1 MKIFQSAFLGL
12 LAAAA
17 TVTTTSAFSVTHS
30 GRSTFSLKMSDEAA
44 AVDESPAASEEPE
57 KHTVYVGNLPFTSTR
72 DQISGLFADQGIG
85 VINVAMP
92 MNQNMIDEDTGM
104 PKSKGFCFVDVES
117 EDMITAAVDAFNNM
131 DMDGRSM
138 RVNKL
143 LPKEEVQQRQNKRN
157 KNYTPDGQKKLY
169 VGNLPFDATYDEI
182 KDCFN
187 EYGEVSDLYIPMR
200 DDKPRGFCF
209 VTLAAESADKAME
222 ELNGADFLG
231 RNLVVNEPL
240 KKGESLPPRGPRAQQ
255 FKLYVGNL
263 SFYTTKETLQ
273 GVFEEFGEVF
283 DCYLPTDPNTDQPR
297 GFGFIS
303 MDQAD
308 GEVAIAELDGLEL
321 DGRFIRVNEAQG
333 KRQAPPPTQYDDDD
347 VGDW

>member
-143 LPKEEVQQRQNKRN
+143 LPKEEVQQRQNRRNITTLPMVKRN
-157 KNYTPDGQKKLY
+157 CTL
-169 VGNLPFDATYDEI
+169 EI
-182 KDCFN
+182 FH
-187 EYGEVSDLYIPMR
+187 SMLHTMR
-200 DDKPRGFCF
+200 SK
-209 VTLAAESADKAME
+209 
-222 ELNGADFLG
+222 
-231 RNLVVNEPL
+231 
-240 KKGESLPPRGPRAQQ
+240 
-255 FKLYVGNL
+255 
-263 SFYTTKETLQ
+263 
-273 GVFEEFGEVF
+273 
-283 DCYLPTDPNTDQPR
+283 
-297 GFGFIS
+297 
-303 MDQAD
+303 
-308 GEVAIAELDGLEL
+308 IASTSTE
-321 DGRFIRVNEAQG
+321 RFQICTFR
-333 KRQAPPPTQYDDDD
+333 
-347 VGDW
+347 